1 MQVRDEKI
9 KGFNLLE
16 LIVVIAIIGLI
27 SGIGYPQFSK
37 WRKDREIRDDVIRI
51 KSLIEGINAQVQR
64 GQYVFVQFD
73 VEVNNQTDGLIVRS
87 KGMSAADFGSLISNQ
102 ESTWWTDEGNRCNIS
117 DPGYWTDDPDPDRD
131 GELDT
136 DKIEVRLHKA
146 ESISTNWGP
155 NPNGTAGIGAICFA
169 KNDRWY
175 SGNGKLELDG
185 VVDNFLFFCD
195 RSDQRA
201 QCDLNRGTNQP
212 ASEHEYLYSL
222 EWSRFGNLKLEKWSK
237 RIGNWVKQ

>member
-1 MQVRDEKI
+1 M
-9 KGFNLLE
+9 
-16 LIVVIAIIGLI
+16 
-27 SGIGYPQFSK
+27 
-37 WRKDREIRDDVIRI
+37 
-51 KSLIEGINAQVQR
+51 
-64 GQYVFVQFD
+64 
-73 VEVNNQTDGLIVRS
+73 
-87 KGMSAADFGSLISNQ
+87 
-102 ESTWWTDEGNRCNIS
+102 
-117 DPGYWTDDPDPDRD
+117 
-131 GELDT
+131 
-136 DKIEVRLHKA
+136 RLHKA
-146 ESISTNWGP
+146 ESISTNWGLIQMESRYWS
-155 NPNGTAGIGAICFA
+155 NLFC